1 MAPVLGLAAVTGHL
15 FKLFSTNLL
24 FSTLLLSAILFSSVT
39 ATISYDRQTLLS
51 FRSFTIAQD
60 APRIYHPVCLPE
72 WRTGPEP
79 NNGHELPASSDVY
92 PVPGKRQRK
101 RGKRAGIQVRIRLL
115 LKRGLSG
122 KHRRD
127 LLASCPLFGDL
138 SATSAFPPGRVAARF
153 IRPSFLRSVYPH
165 SSVVSPPVPS
175 ISGFYKHRGSNP
187 ANLRPLTP
195 AVSVVSDSSTSLSM
209 ALLNTR
215 SVNNKSFLLNDL
227 ILSKNLDFLFLT
239 EVWQQTSDYSG
250 LIELC
255 PSGYSFLSQP
265 RGSGRG
271 GGLAVVFRDHLP
283 CSSTTSGHFASFEL
297 QLIKVGRKDPFYCA
311 VVYRPPG
318 PNSSFLQEF
327 SDFLSSTVKL
337 SRLVIVGDFNIH
349 VDDPSDHF
357 AMNFSSLM
365 DSFSFTQHVSG
376 PTHTRGHTLDLVF
389 TLSLN
394 ADSVCPEDVY
404 ISDHHCIFFNLSVSA
419 SPPPARRMVS
429 SRFLNEST
437 ASNFSAAF
445 DPPCSSDNDPDSLTS
460 QFNKHCL
467 SILDN
472 ICPVRTRSVP
482 AVNPT
487 PWFNDSLRS
496 LKRQCRKIER
506 LWKKTHLH
514 VHLLHLKDLLTSF
527 NSAVRDARVSYFSNL
542 VSQSKG
548 NPKVLFNTISSIVSP
563 ASPTASIHSVA
574 DCENFLSFFVDK
586 VNKVRSSISPSAL
599 SLPLPTPTR
608 PIILDSFAPVS
619 LPELTKLVNSMKTSA
634 CPLHI
639 LPSSLFKSAFQSIG
653 PSVLSIINASLV
665 SGQVPA
671 YFKNAVI
678 HPLLKKPSL
687 DPSLHSSFR
696 PISKL
701 PFISKIL
708 EKVVAKQ
715 LTAALDEH
723 NIYDSFQSGFR
734 RAHSTETALLRVS
747 NDLLTHSDAG
757 DCSVLVLLD
766 LTAAFDTVDHHL
778 LLERLRDW
786 VGLSG
791 SALEWFSSYLSER
804 SFSVAVSKFRSS
816 TTSLTHGVPQGSVLG
831 PLLFLLY
838 LLPLQHILSSFKG
851 ISYHLY
857 ADDIQLYI
865 SFKPHEM
872 SKLQL
877 LHTCLDSIKTWMVGA
892 FFS

>member
-1 MAPVLGLAAVTGHL
+1 MDTCCWTGYSLTPYRQTSGLWLHPVSNKMAPVLGLAVVTGHF

-24 FSTLLLSAILFSSVT
+24 FSTLLQSAILFSSVP

-51 FRSFTIAQD
+51 FRSFTITQD
-60 APRIYHPVCLPE
+60 APRMYHPVCLPE

-79 NNGHELPASSDVY
+79 NDDSNHGVSSDVY
-92 PVPGKRQRK
+92 PVPGKRWRK
-101 RGKRAGIQVRIRLL
+101 R
-115 LKRGLSG
+115 
-122 KHRRD
+122 
-127 LLASCPLFGDL
+127 ASLPLFGDL
-138 SATSAFPPGRVAARF
+138 SATSTFPPGRVAARF
-153 IRPSFLRSVYPH
+153 LHPSFLRSVYPH
-165 SSVVSPPVPS
+165 SSVVSSPFPS

-227 ILSKNLDFLFLT
+227 ILSINLDFLFLT

-283 CSSTTSGHFASFEL
+283 CSSTTSGLFASFEL

-318 PNSSFLQEF
+318 PNGSFLQEF

-460 QFNKHCL
+460 QFNEHGF

-487 PWFNDSLRS
+487 PWFNASLRS
-496 LKRQCRKIER
+496 LKRQCRKIEH

-514 VHLLHLKDLLTSF
+514 VHLLHLKDLLTYLTLRCEGFLFLQPGVPEQREPHQQHCLSCH
-527 NSAVRDARVSYFSNL
+527 SY
-542 VSQSKG
+542 
-548 NPKVLFNTISSIVSP
+548 
-563 ASPTASIHSVA
+563 
-574 DCENFLSFFVDK
+574 
-586 VNKVRSSISPSAL
+586 
-599 SLPLPTPTR
+599 SL
-608 PIILDSFAPVS
+608 
-619 LPELTKLVNSMKTSA
+619 
-634 CPLHI
+634 
-639 LPSSLFKSAFQSIG
+639 
-653 PSVLSIINASLV
+653 
-665 SGQVPA
+665 
-671 YFKNAVI
+671 
-678 HPLLKKPSL
+678 HPLCY
-687 DPSLHSSFR
+687 R
-696 PISKL
+696 
-701 PFISKIL
+701 
-708 EKVVAKQ
+708 Q
-715 LTAALDEH
+715 
-723 NIYDSFQSGFR
+723 
-734 RAHSTETALLRVS
+734 
-747 NDLLTHSDAG
+747 
-757 DCSVLVLLD
+757 
-766 LTAAFDTVDHHL
+766 
-778 LLERLRDW
+778 
-786 VGLSG
+786 
-791 SALEWFSSYLSER
+791 
-804 SFSVAVSKFRSS
+804 
-816 TTSLTHGVPQGSVLG
+816 
-831 PLLFLLY
+831 
-838 LLPLQHILSSFKG
+838 
-851 ISYHLY
+851 
-857 ADDIQLYI
+857 
-865 SFKPHEM
+865 
-872 SKLQL
+872 
-877 LHTCLDSIKTWMVGA
+877 
-892 FFS
+892 

>member
-1 MAPVLGLAAVTGHL
+1 MQLVRCT
-15 FKLFSTNLL
+15 KSQM
-24 FSTLLLSAILFSSVT
+24 I
-39 ATISYDRQTLLS
+39 
-51 FRSFTIAQD
+51 
-60 APRIYHPVCLPE
+60 
-72 WRTGPEP
+72 
-79 NNGHELPASSDVY
+79 
-92 PVPGKRQRK
+92 PG
-101 RGKRAGIQVRIRLL
+101 
-115 LKRGLSG
+115 
-122 KHRRD
+122 
-127 LLASCPLFGDL
+127 
-138 SATSAFPPGRVAARF
+138 
-153 IRPSFLRSVYPH
+153 Y
-165 SSVVSPPVPS
+165 
-175 ISGFYKHRGSNP
+175 
-187 ANLRPLTP
+187 
-195 AVSVVSDSSTSLSM
+195 
-209 ALLNTR
+209 
-215 SVNNKSFLLNDL
+215 
-227 ILSKNLDFLFLT
+227 
-239 EVWQQTSDYSG
+239 
-250 LIELC
+250 
-255 PSGYSFLSQP
+255 
-265 RGSGRG
+265 
-271 GGLAVVFRDHLP
+271 
-283 CSSTTSGHFASFEL
+283 
-297 QLIKVGRKDPFYCA
+297 
-311 VVYRPPG
+311 
-318 PNSSFLQEF
+318 
-327 SDFLSSTVKL
+327 
-337 SRLVIVGDFNIH
+337 
-349 VDDPSDHF
+349 
-357 AMNFSSLM
+357 
-365 DSFSFTQHVSG
+365 
-376 PTHTRGHTLDLVF
+376 
-389 TLSLN
+389 
-394 ADSVCPEDVY
+394 
-404 ISDHHCIFFNLSVSA
+404 
-419 SPPPARRMVS
+419 
-429 SRFLNEST
+429 
-437 ASNFSAAF
+437 FSAAF
-445 DPPCSSDNDPDSLTS
+445 DPSCSSDNDPGSLTS
-460 QFNKHCL
+460 QFNEHCL

-496 LKRQCRKIER
+496 LKRQCRKTER

-548 NPKVLFNTISSIVSP
+548 NPKVLFNTVSSIVSP
-563 ASPTASIHSVA
+563 ATPTASIHSVA

-619 LPELTKLVNSMKTSA
+619 LPELTKLVDSMRTSA
-634 CPLHI
+634 CPLDI

-678 HPLLKKPSL
+678 HPLLKKLSL
-687 DPSLHSSFR
+687 DASLHSSFR

-715 LTAALDEH
+715 FTAALDEH

-778 LLERLRDW
+778 LLER
-786 VGLSG
+786 
-791 SALEWFSSYLSER
+791 
-804 SFSVAVSKFRSS
+804 
-816 TTSLTHGVPQGSVLG
+816 
-831 PLLFLLY
+831 
-838 LLPLQHILSSFKG
+838 HILSSFKG

-877 LHTCLDSIKTWMVGA
+877 LHTCLDSIKTWMAGSFLQLNEDKTEIRICAPDKLVLKVRDSLGQLA
-892 FFS
+892 SHTKPSVRNLGMTFDPALTLDSHVSSLVRSSFFHLRNIIKMSPILSRSELETVIHTFISSRLDYCNSLFTCLSRTSLNHLQVVQNACARLLTKSSKHTHITPLLLQPHWLPVNFRAHFKILVLVFRALHGQAPSYIGDLLSPYTSSRSLRSSDQSLLVV

>member
-1 MAPVLGLAAVTGHL
+1 
-15 FKLFSTNLL
+15 
-24 FSTLLLSAILFSSVT
+24 
-39 ATISYDRQTLLS
+39 
-51 FRSFTIAQD
+51 
-60 APRIYHPVCLPE
+60 
-72 WRTGPEP
+72 
-79 NNGHELPASSDVY
+79 
-92 PVPGKRQRK
+92 
-101 RGKRAGIQVRIRLL
+101 
-115 LKRGLSG
+115 
-122 KHRRD
+122 
-127 LLASCPLFGDL
+127 
-138 SATSAFPPGRVAARF
+138 
-153 IRPSFLRSVYPH
+153 
-165 SSVVSPPVPS
+165 
-175 ISGFYKHRGSNP
+175 
-187 ANLRPLTP
+187 
-195 AVSVVSDSSTSLSM
+195 
-209 ALLNTR
+209 
-215 SVNNKSFLLNDL
+215 
-227 ILSKNLDFLFLT
+227 
-239 EVWQQTSDYSG
+239 
-250 LIELC
+250 
-255 PSGYSFLSQP
+255 
-265 RGSGRG
+265 
-271 GGLAVVFRDHLP
+271 
-283 CSSTTSGHFASFEL
+283 
-297 QLIKVGRKDPFYCA
+297 
-311 VVYRPPG
+311 
-318 PNSSFLQEF
+318 
-327 SDFLSSTVKL
+327 
-337 SRLVIVGDFNIH
+337 
-349 VDDPSDHF
+349 
-357 AMNFSSLM
+357 MNFSSLM
-365 DSFSFTQHVSG
+365 DSFSFTQHASG

-404 ISDHHCIFFNLSVSA
+404 FSDHHCIFFNLSVSA

-460 QFNKHCL
+460 QFNEHCL

-487 PWFNDSLRS
+487 PWFKDSLRS

-599 SLPLPTPTR
+599 SPPLPTPTR

-678 HPLLKKPSL
+678 HPLLKKQSL

-715 LTAALDEH
+715 LTAALDEQ

-757 DCSVLVLLD
+757 DGSVLVLLD

-786 VGLSG
+786 VGISG
-791 SALEWFSSYLSER
+791 SALSAPFLWPSPS
-804 SFSVAVSKFRSS
+804 
-816 TTSLTHGVPQGSVLG
+816 LG
-831 PLLFLLY
+831 PPPP
-838 LLPLQHILSSFKG
+838 LLPMVSHKVLCWGLCSS
-851 ISYHLY
+851 S
-857 ADDIQLYI
+857 
-865 SFKPHEM
+865 
-872 SKLQL
+872 
-877 LHTCLDSIKTWMVGA
+877 SIC
-892 FFS
+892 FLFSTS